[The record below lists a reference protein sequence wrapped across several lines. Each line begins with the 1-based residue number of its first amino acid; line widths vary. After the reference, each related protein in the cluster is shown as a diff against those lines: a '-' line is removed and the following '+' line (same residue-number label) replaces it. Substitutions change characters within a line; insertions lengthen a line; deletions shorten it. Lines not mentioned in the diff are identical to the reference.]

1 MIRHVLIWIEKSS
14 PRTKVLIVT
23 AIAVVGIGCRLPGH
37 IDSPDAL
44 WGALLAGT
52 DLVGEIPPQRW
63 NADDYYEPV
72 AGVAGRS
79 VSRWGAFLDDP
90 SGFDHRFFG
99 IGEPE
104 AVAMDPQHRLL
115 LEVTWEAAEHS
126 GRDPRRLFGTD
137 AGVFFGLSHQDY
149 MQVTRDAGAMGLAYA
164 FTGTPFSMASGRVA
178 HAMGLTGPAITLDT
192 ACSSS
197 LVAVH
202 AARRSLLARECHVAF
217 AGGAMLMFSPT
228 TFASASG
235 LGMLSPT
242 GRCHAFDER
251 ADGFVRAEGCGVVM
265 LKLLSDAL
273 RDSDRVLAVI
283 RGSAVNQD
291 GRTHNILAPS
301 RAAQIAV
308 IDRAL
313 AEAQVDPSSVGMIE
327 AHGTGTPVGDTEEFQ
342 SLSTRYGRHSP
353 CALGSLK
360 SNLGH
365 AESAAGV
372 LGLIKATLALAH
384 GVVPRSVHFHQLP
397 AHLQPIETRLF
408 VPTETAPWPS
418 TGADGLRRAR
428 PYRPTECPARMPT
441 SCSNKPLT
449 RQLHLVR
456 RKPPEHTISR
466 GCFRFLR
473 PRRRRFAFRPGDLP
487 LGWTRAPA
495 VIAPVTSRG
504 PSPAGAGTGPSGTR
518 SLRQRSTI

>member
-1 MIRHVLIWIEKSS
+1 M
-14 PRTKVLIVT
+14 T
-23 AIAVVGIGCRLPGH
+23 AIAVVGIGCRLPGY

-44 WGALLAGT
+44 WGALLAGIDFVT
-52 DLVGEIPPQRW
+52 DIPQQRW
-63 NADDYYEPV
+63 NADDYYVPV
-72 AGVAGRS
+72 AGVPGRS

-104 AVAMDPQHRLL
+104 ALAMDPQHRLL

-126 GRDPRRLFGTD
+126 GRDPRCLLGAN

-149 MQVTRDAGAMGLAYA
+149 MQVTRDAGAMGQAYT

-178 HAMGLTGPAITLDT
+178 HAMGLTGPAITMDT

-202 AARRSLLARECHVAF
+202 AARRSLLERECHIAF
-217 AGGAMLMFSPT
+217 AGGAMLMFSPA

-273 RDSDRVLAVI
+273 RDNDRVLAVI

-291 GRTHNILAPS
+291 GRTHNILASS

-313 AEAQVDPSSVGMIE
+313 SEAQVDPSSVGMIE
-327 AHGTGTPVGDTEEFQ
+327 AHGTGTPMGDTEEFHG
-342 SLSTRYGRHSP
+342 LSTQYGRQSP

-372 LGLIKATLALAH
+372 LGLIKTTLAIAH
-384 GVVPRSVHFHQLP
+384 GVVPRSLHFQRLP
-397 AHLQPIETRLF
+397 AHLQTIETRLF
-408 VPTETAPWPS
+408 VPTDTVPWPS
-418 TGADGLRRAR
+418 TGADELAVQ
-428 PYRPTECPARMPT
+428 PYRLTACPARTRT
-441 SCSNKPLT
+441 SCSNRLL
-449 RQLHLVR
+449 RHL
-456 RKPPEHTISR
+456 PHL
-466 GCFRFLR
+466 FR
-473 PRRRRFAFRPGDLP
+473 
-487 LGWTRAPA
+487 
-495 VIAPVTSRG
+495 
-504 PSPAGAGTGPSGTR
+504 
-518 SLRQRSTI
+518 